1 MADIEQD
8 LLRPDLWELLL
19 PAVRAARQAGR
30 EYEGRGKY
38 VPRQSVTKYS
48 ENDVGWP
55 QTTRDTLGS
64 GTKDGPIDWPEMF
77 GLDQG
82 LLTRILVSEVSE
94 LARAVGEIGR
104 RAIKDDELMR
114 GVSKLAPLME
124 LGERRGQVEFETVRR
139 LIGTILNRADAVGA
153 ETDDALRSIYQQIER
168 ARFAKELSGDVIVPL
183 VAVSFDTTEPI
194 HVEGNTWIERLTQN
208 DHRARAMPWLRQD
221 NVSPYVAAA
230 ATHAVVLRDVRFPN
244 RVHTI
249 RTGRDLPPEVSVDT
263 AQTVAEAVHI
273 VTEKTTGYAQVLVR
287 PDGWAE
293 SWVHDLPPLWSAW
306 SGRAYPEEL
315 NDRRW
320 DKKMSPV
327 AASEAEE
334 IARITRALKTA
345 PKNVQ
350 IAARRC
356 RRTTFR
362 DDAEDMVLDV
372 AIGIEA
378 LVGKEPDALT
388 HRMAQRAAIALAD
401 DIPPENTYSLLKQF
415 YSIRSKIAHGE
426 TPKRWT
432 VRLNEQ
438 EWSATWTGLFLL
450 RMLLRSRLLADKPW
464 DATSLDERM
473 LEKFQRPVGYPALES
488 TEE

>member
-1 MADIEQD
+1 MADIEQN

-19 PAVRAARQAGR
+19 PAVKAARQAGR
-30 EYEGRGKY
+30 EYEGRGRY

-48 ENDVGWP
+48 ENDAGWP
-55 QTTRDTLGS
+55 QTTRDPLGR
-64 GTKDGPIDWPEMF
+64 GTKDGPVNWPEVF

-82 LLTRILVSEVSE
+82 LLTHVLVSDVPE
-94 LARAVGEIGR
+94 LARAVDEIGR
-104 RAIKDDELMR
+104 RAINDDELMR
-114 GVSKLAPLME
+114 GLSKLAPMME
-124 LGERRGQVEFETVRR
+124 PAERKSQVEFETVRR
-139 LIGTILNRADAVGA
+139 LIGTILNRADALDA
-153 ETDDALRSIYQQIER
+153 QTDDELRSIYQLIER
-168 ARFAKELSGDVIVPL
+168 VRFAKELSGDVIVPL
-183 VAVSFDTTEPI
+183 VAMSFDTIEPI
-194 HVEGNTWIERLTQN
+194 HIDGNAWIERLTQN

-230 ATHAVVLRDVRFPN
+230 ATHAVVLRDVRFTN
-244 RVHTI
+244 RVHTL
-249 RTGRDLPPEVSVDT
+249 RAGHDLPPELSVDI
-263 AQTVAEAVHI
+263 AQVVAEAVHI

-293 SWVHDLPPLWSAW
+293 SWLHDLPPLWTAW

-315 NDRRW
+315 NDRTW
-320 DKKMSPV
+320 DKQMIPV
-327 AASEAEE
+327 PANDAEE
-334 IARITRALKTA
+334 IARITKALKTA

-350 IAARRC
+350 LAARRC

-362 DDAEDMVLDV
+362 DDAEDVVLDV

-401 DIPPENTYSLLKQF
+401 AIPPENTYSLLKQF
-415 YSIRSKIAHGE
+415 YGIRSKIAHGE

-432 VRLNEQ
+432 VKLNDQ
-438 EWSATWTGLFLL
+438 EWSATGTGLFLL

-473 LEKFQRPVGYPALES
+473 LEKFQRPEGYPHLES
-488 TEE
+488 AGE